1 MKIKRSICWS
11 AIDKELVGNRLS
23 GRVLLLCAIALLA
36 MAGVAQASE
45 LRGVVSFHGLPV
57 PGATVT
63 VTEGE
68 KKLVTVTDVQGFYSI
83 ADMADGAATV
93 QIEMTGFEPLKQSV
107 TVAPDAALGKW
118 ELTLLSLDAM
128 RAALKPVASQP
139 FTQIQTTSQ
148 PVKTAEAPKPEE
160 KKDAKKDKT
169 TDAASAAAPAEDNSQ
184 SANDG
189 LLINGSVNNAATSQF
204 SMAPRFGNTASG
216 KSMYNY
222 GFNLNL
228 DNSTLDAKTYS
239 FTGSDTPKPNTN
251 QMTGGF
257 SVQGPIK
264 IPHLLV
270 HGPTLFV
277 GYQRTENSY
286 ATTQNGI
293 MPDANEL
300 AGNLSELGRTIY
312 APTTGAAATCLS
324 SQGITPGSVISNNQ
338 IPAACISTA
347 AQALLSLYKTPNV
360 TGNAQGNYQVPV
372 VSDTHVDSL
381 NTYVYKTV
389 GPKNKDNINGNFA
402 VSSTRSSNGSLFGF
416 VDSSHGLG
424 INAGVGWSH
433 SFNWHLRTN
442 VNYSFSHNSN
452 RATPYWQNHTNPTLQ
467 QDITGNDPDPTYW
480 GPPSLSFSGNSAIAG
495 LSDGNSS
502 FTRNETNSLSPRL
515 NWNHGQHNVSFGFD
529 FRRREYNTL
538 SQANPRGSF
547 TFTGTATAGGNVAT
561 PGSVTTAGSD
571 FADFLL
577 GIPDAS
583 SISYGNPDK
592 YLRQSIYAGFAS
604 DDWRM
609 NPQLTMKVG
618 LRWDYGA
625 PVTEL
630 QNRLLNQDIASNSTS
645 TFAATMPVKA
655 NNPVGPET
663 GQSYPTS
670 LVRPD
675 RAGFEP
681 NIGVSWRPIPGSSLV
696 IGAGY
701 QMSYDT
707 SVYQSIAQQMA
718 NQFELQ
724 SSTSKVLTLDGT
736 KCPLTMANGFPVPG
750 SGTTQCTSA
759 STGTF
764 GVDPNFRVGYVH
776 TWNLQVRRDLP
787 GSLQMTA
794 LYAGNKGT
802 RGAQVFLPNTNA
814 PGTTPCTGTDCPPT
828 GFKYLTSNGNSHREW
843 GTLQLRRRLHNG
855 FTASATYTFSKSIDD
870 DSSFG
875 GGAAAGGA
883 IAQNWTNLAGERG
896 LSSFDQ
902 RHLLNTSFQYTTGM
916 GMGGGSLLAGWRG
929 RLYKEWTVQ
938 TQINLGSGTPETPI
952 DGAVTVNG
960 FSAVV
965 RPDVTGIPLTPAP
978 AGLHVNP
985 AAFTA
990 PQSGWGN
997 ARRDS
1002 ITGPNQFS
1010 LSASMARTIR
1020 MKDKYTVD
1028 IQIAANNLLNH
1039 VTYSSWQSSITSSQ
1053 FGLPVGANSMRDIN
1067 ASLRFRF

>member
-1 MKIKRSICWS
+1 MRVKIERNTCCSEIG
-11 AIDKELVGNRLS
+11 KELAGSRLG
-23 GRVLLLCAIALLA
+23 GRTLLLSAIALLA
-36 MAGVAQASE
+36 MAGVAHASE

-63 VTEGE
+63 VTEDD
-68 KKLVTVTDVQGFYSI
+68 KKFTTVTDAQGFYSI
-83 ADMADGAATV
+83 AEVADGAATI
-93 QIEMTGFEPLKQSV
+93 QIEMTGFEPFKQSV
-107 TVAPDAALGKW
+107 TVAPDTSLGKW
-118 ELTLLSLDAM
+118 EMTLLSLDAM
-128 RAALKPVASQP
+128 RTALKPVASQP
-139 FTQIQTTSQ
+139 FTQVQTSSQ

-160 KKDAKKDKT
+160 KKDAKKDKAAET
-169 TDAASAAAPAEDNSQ
+169 ASAAAPADDNSQ

-228 DNSTLDAKTYS
+228 DNSALDAKTYS
-239 FTGSDTPKPNTN
+239 FTGIDTPKPNTN

-264 IPHLLV
+264 IPGLLV

-277 GYQRTENSY
+277 GYQRAENSS

-293 MPDANEL
+293 MPDAYEV
-300 AGNLSELGRTIY
+300 AGNLTELGRTIY
-312 APTTGAAATCLS
+312 APATGPVATCLN
-324 SQGITPGSVISNNQ
+324 SQGITPGSIISNNQ
-338 IPAACISTA
+338 IPSACISPA
-347 AQALLSLYKTPNV
+347 AQSLLSLYKTPNV
-360 TGNAQGNYQVPV
+360 TGNAQGNYQIPV

-389 GPKNKDNINGNFA
+389 GPKSKDNINGNFA
-402 VSSTRSSNGSLFGF
+402 LSSTRSSNGSLFGF

-424 INAGVGWSH
+424 ISAGVGWSH

-442 VNYSFSHNSN
+442 LNYSFSHQSN
-452 RATPYWQNHTNPTLQ
+452 RSTPYWQNHTNSALQ
-467 QDITGNDPDPTYW
+467 AAIGGNDQDPTYW
-480 GPPSLSFSGNSAIAG
+480 GPPSLSFSSGIAG
-495 LSDGNSS
+495 LSDSNSS
-502 FTRNETNSLSPRL
+502 FNRNETNSISPRL

-529 FRRREYNTL
+529 FRRRENNTL
-538 SQANPRGSF
+538 SQANPRGAF
-547 TFTGTATAGGNVAT
+547 VFTGTATSGGL
-561 PGSVTTAGSD
+561 TTAGSD

-583 SISYGNPDK
+583 SISYGNADK
-592 YLRQSIYAGFAS
+592 YLRQSIYDGFVS

-630 QNRLLNQDIASNSTS
+630 KNRLLNLDVTPGFTANAPVQAS
-645 TFAATMPVKA
+645 
-655 NNPVGPET
+655 NPVGPVT
-663 GQSYPTS
+663 QQSYPTS
-670 LVRPD
+670 LVRQD
-675 RAGFEP
+675 RAGFQP
-681 NIGVSWRPIPGSSLV
+681 NIGLSWRPIPGSSLV

-718 NQFELQ
+718 QQFELQ
-724 SSTSKVLTLDGT
+724 SPTSKVLSLTNGTNCTLT
-736 KCPLTMANGFPVPG
+736 LANGFPTPG
-750 SGTTQCTSA
+750 SNSTTQCPSA
-759 STGTF
+759 STTGTF

-776 TWNLQVRRDLP
+776 TWNLQMRRDLP

-802 RGAQVFLPNTNA
+802 RGAQVFLPNTY
-814 PGTTPCTGTDCPPT
+814 PT
-828 GFKYLTSNGNSHREW
+828 GAVNPCPNCPSGYRYLMSGGNSHREW

-875 GGAAAGGA
+875 GGTATGGA
-883 IAQNWTNLAGERG
+883 IAQDWTHLDRERG
-896 LSSFDQ
+896 LSTFDQ
-902 RHLLNTSFQYTTGM
+902 RHLLNASLQYTTGM

-929 RLYKEWTVQ
+929 QLYKEWTVQ
-938 TQINLGSGTPETPI
+938 TQINLGSGTPETPV
-952 DGAVTVNG
+952 DSAVTVNG

-978 AGLHVNP
+978 PGLHVNP

-1002 ITGPNQFS
+1002 ITGPNLFG

-1039 VTYSSWQSSITSSQ
+1039 VTYSSWQTSITNVSQ

-1067 ASLRFRF
+1067 ASVRFRF